1 MFVPA
6 ATPPAVL
13 AKLHAGTEQALRSE
27 ATRERFDNLGA
38 EPAPM
43 PQQQFAELIGREMES
58 TGSLIRGAGIRV
70 GN

>member
-1 MFVPA
+1 
-6 ATPPAVL
+6 
-13 AKLHAGTEQALRSE
+13 
-27 ATRERFDNLGA
+27 
-38 EPAPM
+38 M